1 MIVTRFAPSPT
12 GYLHIGG
19 LRTALYN
26 YLYARKNGGEFLLRI
41 EDTDL
46 KRNSEEATKAILEAF
61 EWCGLDYDK
70 KVEYQ
75 SRRFDIYKSHIQTLI
90 DKGLAYHCYMSKDE
104 LDALRARQEAAKERP
119 RYDGRYRD
127 FAGTP
132 PAGIAPVVRIKAP
145 QSGEISFID
154 GVKGEVSF
162 DVADIM
168 DDFIIARSDGT
179 PTYNFCVVVD
189 DALMGV
195 SDVIRGDDH
204 LSNTPKQ
211 IVLYEALG
219 FKVPRFYH
227 LAMIHGEDGKKLS
240 KRHGAT
246 DVMEYKA
253 MGFTPQALLNFLVRL
268 GWSHGDD
275 EIFSLNELKRLFDPA
290 HISKSASAYSFKKL
304 EWLNQHYIKALPFV
318 ELKKQCKDLGFDFDG
333 IGEKAEFLC
342 DILRERSKTL
352 LDLINGAKKLAQSPQ
367 NYDEK
372 AVNKFINKENLAL
385 LREFLELL
393 NEQNSA
399 SSTQN
404 SSNSALNERNL
415 QNSSDFERLINDFLT
430 QRNLELKHLAQAL
443 RLALTGSGVSPG
455 IYEVL
460 EFLGVSEA
468 KKRIEKML
476 SIYENKI

>member
-75 SRRFDIYKSHIQTLI
+75 SRRFDIYKSHIQTLL
-90 DKGLAYHCYMSKDE
+90 DRGLAYHCYMSKDE
-104 LDALRARQEAAKERP
+104 LDALRTRQEAAKERP

-318 ELKKQCKDLGFDFDG
+318 ELKKQCKDLGFDFDSV
-333 IGEKAEFLC
+333 GEKAEFLC

-352 LDLINGAKKLAQSPQ
+352 LDLIAGAKKLAQSPQ

-372 AVNKFINKENLAL
+372 AASKFINKENLGL

-415 QNSSDFERLINDFLT
+415 QNSSDFERLINDFLA

-468 KKRIEKML
+468 KRRIEKML

>member
-1 MIVTRFAPSPT
+1 MTTTRFAPSPT

-90 DKGLAYHCYMSKDE
+90 DKDLAYHCYMSKDE

-318 ELKKQCKDLGFDFDG
+318 ELKKQCKDLGFDFDSV
-333 IGEKAEFLC
+333 GEKAEFLC

-372 AVNKFINKENLAL
+372 AANKFINKENLGL

-460 EFLGVSEA
+460 EFLGVNEA
-468 KKRIEKML
+468 KRRIEKML
-476 SIYENKI
+476 NTYENKI